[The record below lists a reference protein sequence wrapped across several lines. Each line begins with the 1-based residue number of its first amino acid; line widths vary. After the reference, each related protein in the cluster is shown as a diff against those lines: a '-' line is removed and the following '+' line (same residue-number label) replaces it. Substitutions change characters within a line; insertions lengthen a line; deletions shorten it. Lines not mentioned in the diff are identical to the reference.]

1 VKGLGSARAGARVGA
16 IAGLFFSGA
25 AVASNVVVLWAL
37 SDQLAA
43 GISPIEESLVGLF
56 AISFLFGVIFG
67 VYFESIPGRSYL
79 RKALLIGLIMLVAVL
94 NLVLP
99 VVTDALQETLMIAAE
114 LAFAIGYAIIS
125 ARLYRR
131 YTREV
136 QFESVDPAKLKILVR
151 KRDQTGKKK
160 TFSLNA
166 TESVEVSAEGRRFK
180 GWLVS
185 GGVTVGDAKSESTD
199 IRVTGDG
206 LLKAT

>member
-1 VKGLGSARAGARVGA
+1 MKDLGSAQAGAKAGA

-25 AVASNVVVLWAL
+25 AVAANIVVLGTL

-43 GISPIEESLVGLF
+43 GIPAIEESLIELF

-67 VYFESIPGRSYL
+67 VYFESVPGRSYL

-99 VVTDALQETLMIAAE
+99 VVTDPLQEFLMIIAE

-136 QFESVDPAKLKILVR
+136 QFESVDPAKLKIMVR

-166 TESVEVSAEGRRFK
+166 TESIEVSAEGRRFK

-185 GGVTVGDAKSESTD
+185 GGVTVGDAKSGSTD